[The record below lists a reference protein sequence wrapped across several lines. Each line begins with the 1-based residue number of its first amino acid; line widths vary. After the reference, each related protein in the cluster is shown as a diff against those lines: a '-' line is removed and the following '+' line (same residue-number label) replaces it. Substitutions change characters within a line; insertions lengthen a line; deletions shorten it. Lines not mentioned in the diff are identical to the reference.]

1 MEFQVAEFS
10 RRINQLMKRAS
21 ETFSRL
27 GIDNMNDR
35 QQSET
40 VRLVFAGQYS
50 AGKSSIL
57 RMLTGRTDIE
67 IGAGITTQKANTYN
81 WNGLEVTDTPGIHT
95 ELRPDH
101 DTISYDAIASADLLI
116 FVITNELFDS
126 HLAEHF
132 RKLAIDRDKAGEMIL
147 VVNKMERASQGNT
160 LEQQEILRDDLRKVL
175 APYSPEKLHLCFLDA
190 ESYLDSLDERE
201 SDPEMADELLARS
214 GYDSFVQTLND
225 FVYENSVAAKI
236 TTQLYKLEE
245 QLQKTVH
252 DLEPQND
259 DRDIAALEEHYWQQK
274 HIFTDARY
282 RLQQELS
289 AIFANATTR
298 IKDIGLDAAN
308 LLVDG
313 CDYKAVEEQLTDMVR
328 QVEKITDQCQENVR
342 KTAEERL
349 SEIGQHLDD
358 IENNEFARNLKARLS
373 SRTEGLPADIQKLLM
388 DAGPGLQRI
397 GQNVVDK
404 AYKIGVN
411 GGLKLTNFSGS
422 AVHNIVLKVGHF
434 FGYNFKPW
442 QAVKWAK
449 NVAIGGQVLGVLGA
463 GLQVFMQ
470 FKTEKDE
477 DAAREALQKERQ
489 NIRGQFFS
497 AADEFDDFGRQF
509 IKENIVE
516 ALAEPVYEIDQSL
529 QSIKDDR
536 DSRNDNLRQLR
547 SLQHDCQQLIRSI
560 HASEAL

>member
-10 RRINQLMKRAS
+10 RHIELLMKRAS

-27 GIDNMNDR
+27 GINNTFDH
-35 QQSET
+35 QQRET
-40 VRLVFAGQYS
+40 VRLVFAGQYN

-160 LEQQEILRDDLRKVL
+160 PEQQEVLRDDLRRVL

-245 QLQKTVH
+245 HLQKTVH
-252 DLEPQND
+252 ELEPQNE

-289 AIFANATTR
+289 AIFANATTKIR
-298 IKDIGLDAAN
+298 DIGLDAAN

-313 CDYKAVEEQLTDMVR
+313 CDYQAVEEQLTDMVH
-328 QVEKITDQCQENVR
+328 QVETITDQCQENVR

-358 IENNEFARNLKARLS
+358 IEDSEFARNLKTSLS

-388 DAGPGLQRI
+388 DAGPSLQRI

-434 FGYNFKPW
+434 FGHNFKPW
-442 QAVKWAK
+442 QAVKWTK
-449 NVAIGGQVLGVLGA
+449 NVAIGGNVLGVLGA
-463 GLQVFMQ
+463 GLQLFMQ
-470 FKTEKDE
+470 FKNEKDE

-497 AADEFDDFGRQF
+497 VAEEFDDFGKQF
-509 IKENIVE
+509 IKENIVQ
-516 ALAEPVYEIDQSL
+516 ALAEPVYDIDQSL

-536 DSRNDNLRQLR
+536 DNRNDTLKQLR

-560 HASEAL
+560 HGSEAL